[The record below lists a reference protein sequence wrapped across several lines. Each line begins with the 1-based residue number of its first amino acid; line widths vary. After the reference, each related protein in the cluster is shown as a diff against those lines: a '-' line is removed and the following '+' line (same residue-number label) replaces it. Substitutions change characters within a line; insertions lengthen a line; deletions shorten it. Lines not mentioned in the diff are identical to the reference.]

1 MTDNGIIQALEFIIR
16 RYKDAA
22 HHVSCI
28 VDINIL
34 KEALDLIKRQDTQI
48 YDADINLKAMRGA
61 ANSYKMELERLK
73 SEIEEANEAD
83 RESEVQAL
91 KENKENVKLF
101 CEAINN
107 AKSKAIKEFAS
118 KVDELLER
126 YSHIHENAEIAMRDV
141 IECDNEIIEMQSVW
155 DVHTL
160 IKNEMSE
167 YEEMY
172 RLQDNIE
179 NIAKERLL
187 KEIEKDLRLLIKEM
201 AEES

>member
-1 MTDNGIIQALEFIIR
+1 MTDCGIVQALEFAIQK
-16 RYKDAA
+16 YKDAT

-61 ANSYKMELERLK
+61 ANSYKMELERVK
-73 SEIEEANEAD
+73 ERVKA
-83 RESEVQAL
+83 EV
-91 KENKENVKLF
+91 
-101 CEAINN
+101 
-107 AKSKAIKEFAS
+107 IKEFTK
-118 KVDELLER
+118 KVDALLER
-126 YSHIHENAEIAMRDV
+126 YSVIHENAEEAIQDV
-141 IECDNEIIEMQSVW
+141 IECDNETIEMQSVW

>member
-1 MTDNGIIQALEFIIR
+1 MTDCGIVQALEFAIQK
-16 RYKDAA
+16 YKDAT

-28 VDINIL
+28 IDINIL
-34 KEALDLIKRQDTQI
+34 KGALDIIERQNVKLYET
-48 YDADINLKAMRGA
+48 DINLSAMRCA
-61 ANSYKMELERLK
+61 ANSYKMEIERVK
-73 SEIEEANEAD
+73 ERVKA
-83 RESEVQAL
+83 EV
-91 KENKENVKLF
+91 
-101 CEAINN
+101 
-107 AKSKAIKEFAS
+107 IKEFTK
-118 KVDELLER
+118 KVDALLER
-126 YSHIHENAEIAMRDV
+126 YSVIHENAEEAIQDV
-141 IECDNEIIEMQSVW
+141 IDCDNETIEMQSVW

-201 AEES
+201 TEES

>member
-1 MTDNGIIQALEFIIR
+1 
-16 RYKDAA
+16 
-22 HHVSCI
+22 
-28 VDINIL
+28 
-34 KEALDLIKRQDTQI
+34 
-48 YDADINLKAMRGA
+48 
-61 ANSYKMELERLK
+61 
-73 SEIEEANEAD
+73 
-83 RESEVQAL
+83 
-91 KENKENVKLF
+91 
-101 CEAINN
+101 
-107 AKSKAIKEFAS
+107 
-118 KVDELLER
+118 
-126 YSHIHENAEIAMRDV
+126 
-141 IECDNEIIEMQSVW
+141 MQSVW

>member
-1 MTDNGIIQALEFIIR
+1 MTDCGVVQALEFAIQK
-16 RYKDAA
+16 YKDAT

-28 VDINIL
+28 IDISIL
-34 KEALDLIKRQDTQI
+34 KGALDIIERQNVKLYET
-48 YDADINLKAMRGA
+48 DINLSAMRCA
-61 ANSYKMELERLK
+61 ANSYKMEIERVK
-73 SEIEEANEAD
+73 ERVKA
-83 RESEVQAL
+83 EV
-91 KENKENVKLF
+91 
-101 CEAINN
+101 
-107 AKSKAIKEFAS
+107 IKEFTK

-126 YSHIHENAEIAMRDV
+126 YSVIHENAEEAMRDA
-141 IECDNEIIEMQSVW
+141 IECDNETIEMQSVW

-179 NIAKERLL
+179 NMAKERLL

-201 AEES
+201 TEES

>member
-22 HHVSCI
+22 HHVACI

-34 KEALDLIKRQDTQI
+34 KEALDLIKRQDIQI
-48 YDADINLKAMRGA
+48 YDTDINLKAMRGA

-83 RESEVQAL
+83 REAETQAL
-91 KENKENVKLF
+91 KESKENAKLF

-107 AKSKAIKEFAS
+107 AKSEVVKEFTK

-126 YSHIHENAEIAMRDV
+126 YSVIHENAEAAISDV
-141 IECDNEIIEMQSVW
+141 IECDNETIEMQSVW